1 MQNLT
6 IILTAVAVSLTVSA
20 VCWFAVGSV
29 LRRVTAFLC
38 DDGREG
44 VKETG
49 GLFWQRI
56 YGSLS
61 VFVPLLFVLLF
72 APNFERGLADNL
84 LYALRWSVFGG
95 VSLLLALAYQVSRQI
110 RFNSRAKQPPSVA
123 PAAYRLQQL
132 AEQKNPPETPQK
144 AV

>member
-110 RFNSRAKQPPSVA
+110 RFNSRAKQPPPA

-132 AEQKNPPETPQK
+132 AEQKNPPETPQI
-144 AV
+144 